1 MGRISDRSVPLIF
14 KEECFQII
22 GACFEVHNELGSG
35 FLEEVY
41 HEALKLEFIDRSVP
55 ATSKPKLEIRY
66 KGKILKKNYEPDFV
80 FFSAIVL
87 ELKAAKALDDAH
99 RAQLFNYLKATVFEL
114 GLLINFGCKR
124 ELEWERIIYK

>member
-1 MGRISDRSVPLIF
+1 MIF

-35 FLEEVY
+35 FLEDVY
-41 HEALKLEFIDRSVP
+41 HEALKMEFQGRGIA

-66 KGKILKKNYEPDFV
+66 KGALLTKKYEPDFV
-80 FFSAIVL
+80 CFSGVIV
-87 ELKAAKALDDAH
+87 ELKAAKGLDDAH
-99 RAQLFNYLKATVFEL
+99 RAQLFNYLKATGFEL
-114 GLLINFGCKR
+114 GLLINFGRNK